1 MPLVILSLFHY
12 EHTLLSCEAIWQ
24 MKDNI
29 NVFAA
34 SKFFITVIYDMFQPH
49 KINIIVDSL
58 LNSHLIHKWCV
69 DYIWN
74 PLILLQSVQETK
86 MVHFHTRTLII
97 VIDNVV
103 KTITQLC
110 NL

>member
-1 MPLVILSLFHY
+1 
-12 EHTLLSCEAIWQ
+12 

-58 LNSHLIHKWCV
+58 LNSHLIHK
-69 DYIWN
+69 
-74 PLILLQSVQETK
+74 
-86 MVHFHTRTLII
+86 
-97 VIDNVV
+97 
-103 KTITQLC
+103 
-110 NL
+110 